1 MAAPGVAIN
10 DYLERTFGR
19 FVGDRATGE
28 PPLTPWT
35 PMPQPGLDQL
45 QSHLSDY
52 YEIEVRSL
60 APLDCGVVRVDRRD
74 KVRWIARVFPPAR
87 SAAATEAD
95 IGVLR
100 WLAAHDMPAERLAH
114 DEPLTWVDGHAVVVT
129 EFAPGK
135 PISQT
140 RATSE
145 WMGETLGRL
154 HALPLHGAPE
164 REGGG
169 WHHLS
174 LNGGG
179 RTQDIALLHDLLTD
193 VAARAPKSAEAIAEL
208 RSALDSLDLGTDL
221 PEAMVHVDFGGPN
234 VLRDK
239 DRYTVIDWTG
249 AGRAPRIAALASVV
263 APQGDTALDV
273 IVGAYRSHITPTAE
287 ELERI
292 EAMMLTHQLVLAA
305 WGALFD
311 ATRAADTVARLDD
324 ARGSAAKK
332 AARLRRAF
340 ES

>member
-1 MAAPGVAIN
+1 MAHSTERIPSLRERTPEGRPPAGSPGPDADPRGRLEGADARLRSARRSPLRPTYDDPVPVFGVSANVGNADDKTEAMASARPPYDAVVAASGSAIN
-10 DYLERTFGR
+10 DYIERTFGR
-19 FVGDRATGE
+19 FVGDRASDE

-35 PMPQPGLDQL
+35 SMPQSALDRL

-52 YEIEVRSL
+52 YEMEVRSV

-95 IGVLR
+95 IDVLR

-114 DEPLTWVDGHAVVVT
+114 DEPLTWLDGHAVVVT

-154 HALPLHGAPE
+154 HALPLHDAPD

-179 RTQDIALLHDLLTD
+179 RT
-193 VAARAPKSAEAIAEL
+193 
-208 RSALDSLDLGTDL
+208 
-221 PEAMVHVDFGGPN
+221 
-234 VLRDK
+234 
-239 DRYTVIDWTG
+239 
-249 AGRAPRIAALASVV
+249 
-263 APQGDTALDV
+263 
-273 IVGAYRSHITPTAE
+273 
-287 ELERI
+287 
-292 EAMMLTHQLVLAA
+292 
-305 WGALFD
+305 
-311 ATRAADTVARLDD
+311 
-324 ARGSAAKK
+324 
-332 AARLRRAF
+332 
-340 ES
+340 